1 MPHFKMNYN
10 GQNETITIKQLLA
23 QTSGIPSDITSE
35 DSVTSKRN
43 QLTDVASAIMG
54 DELHHKPGEEFEYS
68 NMNYDLLGLIIQN
81 VTKQSYTQYITDHWL
96 KPLQMKH
103 TTFKQTNYKSKH
115 DAIGYELQ
123 GSTPVVSKPEFNLW
137 DTPSAYMMTSTED
150 LEHWIK
156 FQLNPPDK
164 YKSLV
169 QQSHKNLSSTI
180 GEPNANAY
188 ASGWFTNN
196 DEHLVFHSGT
206 LDNFSSFI
214 LLNPKQNYGIV
225 VLANLN
231 SEYVPKLVEH
241 LNTQIVN
248 NTHYTTVASTLN
260 HYKGQFNIVTV
271 LMTTLILLAFIFS
284 AYRAW
289 QMRHGQILLRRSKR
303 IAVLSWLSLC
313 ICIAL
318 ALALYALPYLI
329 LGSNNWSFVLTW
341 LPIEIKLALIT
352 TLIALFST
360 LIVILLFLHTKI
372 TKT

>member
-1 MPHFKMNYN
+1 MNYN

-35 DSVTSKRN
+35 DSVTSKNNRLN
-43 QLTDVASAIMG
+43 DVTHAIMG

-81 VTKQSYTQYITDHWL
+81 VTKQSYTKYITNSWL
-96 KPLQMKH
+96 KPLHMTH
-103 TTFKQTNYKSKH
+103 TSFKQTNYKSKH

-231 SEYVPKLVEH
+231 SNMYP
-241 LNTQIVN
+241 N
-248 NTHYTTVASTLN
+248 
-260 HYKGQFNIVTV
+260 
-271 LMTTLILLAFIFS
+271 
-284 AYRAW
+284 
-289 QMRHGQILLRRSKR
+289 
-303 IAVLSWLSLC
+303 
-313 ICIAL
+313 
-318 ALALYALPYLI
+318 
-329 LGSNNWSFVLTW
+329 
-341 LPIEIKLALIT
+341 
-352 TLIALFST
+352 
-360 LIVILLFLHTKI
+360 
-372 TKT
+372 